1 MNVCLR
7 LIKEGRFH
15 PQSPGRIIE
24 DSYQE
29 ILNQKQPLIGEYS
42 KTCLKWPLKRK
53 PIYIGFKTDNR
64 LMQVKSTAESVRM
77 LPLEHSAVLL
87 TCFKLPH
94 GFQTFVLSIFEWPLK
109 TGFTVFYVVLRL
121 DFRLLYT

>member
-29 ILNQKQPLIGEYS
+29 ILNQKQPLIGEY
-42 KTCLKWPLKRK
+42 
-53 PIYIGFKTDNR
+53 F
-64 LMQVKSTAESVRM
+64 M
-77 LPLEHSAVLL
+77 L
-87 TCFKLPH
+87 F
-94 GFQTFVLSIFEWPLK
+94 FVLTLDYYIHK
-109 TGFTVFYVVLRL
+109 VLQWFIYNFGLMGSGTRSVSHINESNCKL
-121 DFRLLYT
+121 MSPEHYF